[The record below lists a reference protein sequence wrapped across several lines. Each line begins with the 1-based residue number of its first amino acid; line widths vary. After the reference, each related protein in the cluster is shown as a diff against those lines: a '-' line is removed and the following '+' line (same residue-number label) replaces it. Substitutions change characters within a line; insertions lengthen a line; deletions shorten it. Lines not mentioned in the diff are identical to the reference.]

1 MSGTLLNRHMFAL
14 EENAQLIKRRKV
26 WNMSRETHAFTA
38 KILFPAIRT
47 LSLAES
53 NFVKNK

>member
-1 MSGTLLNRHMFAL
+1 MPEGLERVRDSRISTENLRPAL
-14 EENAQLIKRRKV
+14 
-26 WNMSRETHAFTA
+26 
-38 KILFPAIRT
+38 RT

>member
-1 MSGTLLNRHMFAL
+1 MFAL